1 MKEELNISKDIIY
14 DLYITKNLRRTEV
27 CEILN
32 ISEYLLKKLLKEF
45 NIKKDISKRYE
56 LSRQTKLE
64 KYGNTCNMQSK
75 ESIDKR
81 NKTMLERYGSISAFK
96 DKEVYDK
103 RNKTMLERYGVKYIM
118 QTEEGKSKLN
128 WNSEKQRQTMLE
140 QYGVDNGF
148 KLTEEIQKTKLEK
161 YGNENYN
168 NKAKQRQTMINKYGD
183 SIHQSKAS
191 ITLLR
196 KYGVKYACLTDNCIK
211 NNGKIISKINRDFA
225 KLLKENNIDT
235 EFEYKLDKYSF
246 DLHILNTN
254 ILIEINPTYTHNSTV
269 GAKFSNNKYKKPVP
283 KDYHFNKC
291 QYAISKGY
299 QLISIFDWMNIDK
312 IIDIIKAKMKLLS
325 IRISAHKCKVK
336 EISQKEA
343 NIFLDKYHIQ
353 GKASNQSICIGLF
366 YNNELVQVQT
376 FGKPRYNNKVEYEA
390 IRLASKSD
398 TYIVGGVS
406 KGFNYFVKKYDPK
419 SIISYNSLNISQGYT
434 DDLQGFKFS
443 NITKSQGVWVNTKN
457 NNNPFLIRNSSL
469 RTQGIDRLLGKSAN
483 EFPDYDGTFETSNEA
498 LIIREGYVKVYDC
511 GNVIYLWTKD

>member
-1 MKEELNISKDIIY
+1 
-14 DLYITKNLRRTEV
+14 
-27 CEILN
+27 
-32 ISEYLLKKLLKEF
+32 
-45 NIKKDISKRYE
+45 
-56 LSRQTKLE
+56 
-64 KYGNTCNMQSK
+64 
-75 ESIDKR
+75 
-81 NKTMLERYGSISAFK
+81 
-96 DKEVYDK
+96 
-103 RNKTMLERYGVKYIM
+103 
-118 QTEEGKSKLN
+118 
-128 WNSEKQRQTMLE
+128 
-140 QYGVDNGF
+140 
-148 KLTEEIQKTKLEK
+148 
-161 YGNENYN
+161 
-168 NKAKQRQTMINKYGD
+168 
-183 SIHQSKAS
+183 
-191 ITLLR
+191 
-196 KYGVKYACLTDNCIK
+196 
-211 NNGKIISKINRDFA
+211 
-225 KLLKENNIDT
+225 
-235 EFEYKLDKYSF
+235 
-246 DLHILNTN
+246 
-254 ILIEINPTYTHNSTV
+254 
-269 GAKFSNNKYKKPVP
+269 
-283 KDYHFNKC
+283 
-291 QYAISKGY
+291 
-299 QLISIFDWMNIDK
+299 MNIDK

-511 GNVIYLWTKD
+511 GNVTYLWTKD